1 MSFYR
6 FFLLSTA
13 AWIVASMAL
22 LSSCVWMKPA
32 QKRIDENREVI
43 SKDFLDKLHAQG
55 AQQGKGVETLTWK
68 EAMEKMYLSNPDLIQ
83 ADNQIEDAR
92 QQQKQLWRNLLPLLG
107 VGVANNVAIKDFADV
122 FSNPQLRIYSYL
134 PLGSLLQLPKQAYTR
149 KLYYMG
155 AKLQAEQKMRQ
166 QVILLYRLFQE
177 QRLLTMQKRSLDF
190 ESQLLSGVSGLESIE
205 VLTMKTKYTDALA
218 NWNKAQ
224 RLWLGKVGD
233 FFMTGYDAVDL
244 INSGIPD
251 ITYKP
256 SDLDFTDTSRWGMLE
271 LNLLAMEQIAEDGQI
286 LDLYLR
292 YLPTPNLSVSA
303 PPLYNSSSGQIFDA
317 SGINVG
323 PSLDWNL
330 DTQGSI
336 SQQLKRIRSS
346 KTIKDW
352 RKDKR
357 QRDEITKLLEGKKA
371 LTEVQT
377 ELAKHRQAMEGYRKA
392 VLSGLVKDPRGAIQ
406 TMRKLQEIEISLVA
420 KEIEISTSFW
430 LIDETRW
437 TAITRR
443 WLQTREIRT
452 KQRTTKSK
460 SKS

>member
-1 MSFYR
+1 MNLTR
-6 FFLLSTA
+6 LLSLSVPT
-13 AWIVASMAL
+13 WIVASMAIF
-22 LSSCVWMKPA
+22 SSCVWMKPA
-32 QKRIDENREVI
+32 QKRVDDAREVI
-43 SKDFLDKLHAQG
+43 SNDFLSKLRVQG
-55 AQQGKGVETLTWK
+55 AQQGQGEVKLTWK

-83 ADNQIEDAR
+83 ADNQIEQAR

-134 PLGSLLQLPKQAYTR
+134 PLGALLQLPKEAYTR
-149 KLYYMG
+149 KLFYMG
-155 AKLQAEQKMRQ
+155 AKLQAEQQMRQ
-166 QVILLYRLFQE
+166 QVILLYRLFQK
-177 QRLLTMQKRSLDF
+177 QRLLAMQKRSLDF
-190 ESQLLSGVSGLESIE
+190 EEQLLSGVSGLESVE
-205 VLTMKTKYTDALA
+205 VLTMKTQYMDAKTT
-218 NWNKAQ
+218 WNTAQ
-224 RLWLGKVGD
+224 RQWLSQVGD

-251 ITYKP
+251 ISYKP
-256 SDLDFTDTSRWGMLE
+256 SDLDFTDTSRWGMLQ

-292 YLPTPNLSVSA
+292 YFPTPNLSVSA
-303 PPLYNSSSGQIFDA
+303 PPLYNSTSGQVFDA

-330 DTQGSI
+330 DTQGTI
-336 SQQLKRIRSS
+336 GQQLKRIRLN

-371 LTEVQT
+371 LGVVQT

-392 VLSGLVKDPRGAIQ
+392 VLSGLIKDPRAAIQ
-406 TMRKLQEIEISLVA
+406 TMRKLQEIEISLAA
-420 KEIEISTSFW
+420 KEIEICTSFW

-443 WLQTREIRT
+443 WLQTRESRT
-452 KQRTTKSK
+452 KLRDVKHKS
-460 SKS
+460 